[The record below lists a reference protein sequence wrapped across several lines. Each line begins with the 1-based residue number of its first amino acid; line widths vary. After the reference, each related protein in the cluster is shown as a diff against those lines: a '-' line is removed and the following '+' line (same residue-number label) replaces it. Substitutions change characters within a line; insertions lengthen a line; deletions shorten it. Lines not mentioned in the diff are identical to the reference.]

1 MFILVKDLIRYC
13 FNFRCFNNI
22 VGFIEFDFGVIFFC
36 DICLNC
42 YQINEIN
49 IVFVF
54 NIFVRLSGEYMK
66 IDVFGNFGDKGEGI
80 SSLSIFEF
88 VVNIQGFCKS
98 IVNENLSV
106 CDIEENNFLD
116 SLYCEVLEYGILNI
130 RFLGMNGV
138 IVFDISDIVVFVR
151 CYFFLLDKID
161 LI

>member
-1 MFILVKDLIRYC
+1 MFILVKDLIRQC

-49 IVFVF
+49 NVFVF
-54 NIFVRLSGEYMK
+54 NIFVRLSGEYTK

-80 SSLSIFEF
+80 SGLSVFEF